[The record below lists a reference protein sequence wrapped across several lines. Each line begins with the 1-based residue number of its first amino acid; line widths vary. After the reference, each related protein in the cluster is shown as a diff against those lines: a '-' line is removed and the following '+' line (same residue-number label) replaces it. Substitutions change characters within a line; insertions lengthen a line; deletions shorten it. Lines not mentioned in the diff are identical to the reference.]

1 MKKYNTGGY
10 DTLIKEVE
18 VISETKCFVRVQCV
32 GSVCRESKRSDY
44 TNYFD
49 TWEEAKQF
57 LLENAQARVDALEER
72 LSEAEQKLAT
82 IIELKPPD
90 VGRSSQK
97 KRSKS

>member
-1 MKKYNTGGY
+1 MTKYKTSKY
-10 DTLIKEVE
+10 CMPIKIETVE
-18 VISETKCFVRVQCV
+18 IEKETACFVSYVYR
-32 GSVCRESKRSDY
+32 GSLIREAKRSDY

-82 IIELKPPD
+82 ITELKPPEKP
-90 VGRSSQK
+90 Q
-97 KRSKS
+97 